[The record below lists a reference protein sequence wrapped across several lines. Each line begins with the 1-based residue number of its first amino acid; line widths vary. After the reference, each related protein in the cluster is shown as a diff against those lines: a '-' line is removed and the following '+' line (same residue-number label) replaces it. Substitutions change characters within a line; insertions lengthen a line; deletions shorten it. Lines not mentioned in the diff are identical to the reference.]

1 MVNPRG
7 ILCKIEKALIQYKP
21 DPILLASFY
30 NLPKQYLI
38 DALSRR
44 IVRGTQKHQIQI
56 PGQFLQIPGRQ
67 CEMIL
72 LPLFMETNLT
82 ADCTQRFLIFRKR
95 GSTQKRLL
103 WFFRKYQ
110 RINQIRRPVST
121 DNIVRRNRLP
131 FCRRLPQFSAKR
143 IRIGRHF
150 QNALLQCLNIW
161 RSPLR

>member
-72 LPLFMETNLT
+72 LPLLW
-82 ADCTQRFLIFRKR
+82 KR
-95 GSTQKRLL
+95 ILQPT
-103 WFFRKYQ
+103 
-110 RINQIRRPVST
+110 
-121 DNIVRRNRLP
+121 VRSAFSYSEKEGVHRSAC
-131 FCRRLPQFSAKR
+131 FGFSA
-143 IRIGRHF
+143 
-150 QNALLQCLNIW
+150 
-161 RSPLR
+161 STSV